1 MLNIYPVLLLIN
13 EVVGGGYVNDSSMA
27 AKQPVHW
34 FFWRQ
39 GFKHSRRNACMG
51 WFAQIEDKSLKCLY
65 YAHSIVLRSYMQ

>member
-34 FFWRQ
+34 FFLGGKGLSIQ
-39 GFKHSRRNACMG
+39 EGTRRV
-51 WFAQIEDKSLKCLY
+51 Y
-65 YAHSIVLRSYMQ
+65 VLVRPNRG